1 MIRFFIMI
9 NNLLA
14 ARVLLD
20 ERALTRSRR
29 PSSAHRSGPKLAARR
44 GVALTATLN
53 RFSARTNVGLAAV
66 ALVLAL
72 LLTVTAW
79 SGIRRPFYRTE
90 MPRPASRSTC
100 WTSELVVRSMPAY
113 PRRNGEPA
121 SAVVGRP
128 EPRQLLQFLG
138 ERIGPPSGY

>member
-72 LLTVTAW
+72 LLTVTA
-79 SGIRRPFYRTE
+79 
-90 MPRPASRSTC
+90 
-100 WTSELVVRSMPAY
+100 
-113 PRRNGEPA
+113 
-121 SAVVGRP
+121 VGRYP
-128 EPRQLLQFLG
+128 TACLPDRDAETGLSIDVL
-138 ERIGPPSGY
+138 